1 MARYTEPVC
10 RLCRAEG
17 TKLFLKG
24 ERCNTG
30 KCAVVRRAYRPGQ
43 HGQARQKVSEYGVR
57 LKEKQKMRRIYGIL
71 EKQFYK
77 YYDIASRST
86 GVTGE
91 RMLQQLEL
99 RLDNVIYRMGFAPSR
114 SMARQIVRHGHV
126 LINGK
131 RLDIPSAQIKAGATI
146 AITDKAKAFVK
157 TVREGMGPTLVPG
170 WLSTDHDALTGT
182 VLSVPR
188 RDEIDT
194 SVHENLVIEFYAR

>member
-77 YYDIASRST
+77 YYDIASRSKS
-86 GVTGE
+86 VTGE
-91 RMLQQLEL
+91 HMLQQLEL
-99 RLDNVIYRMGFAPSR
+99 RLDNLVYRLGFAPSR

-126 LINGK
+126 LVNGR

-146 AITDKAKAFVK
+146 VINDKAKAFVK
-157 TVREGMGPTLVPG
+157 TVREGMGPTLVPA
-170 WLSTDHDALTGT
+170 WLNADHDNLAGT
-182 VLSVPR
+182 VLSVPTR
-188 RDEIDT
+188 GEIDT
-194 SVHENLVIEFYAR
+194 SVQENLVIEFYAR

>member
-43 HGQARQKVSEYGVR
+43 HGQNRQKVSEYGVR
-57 LKEKQKMRRIYGIL
+57 LKEKQKMRRIYGVL
-71 EKQFYK
+71 EKQFHK
-77 YYDIASRST
+77 YYENASRSK

-91 RMLQQLEL
+91 AMLQQLEL
-99 RLDNVIYRMGFAPSR
+99 RLDNLVYRLGFAPSR
-114 SMARQIVRHGHV
+114 AMARQVVRHGHV
-126 LINGK
+126 LVNGK
-131 RLDIPSAQIKAGATI
+131 RVDIPSAQIKAGATI
-146 AITDKAKAFVK
+146 SIVEGSKDFVK
-157 TVREGMGPTLVPG
+157 NVREAMGPVIVPA
-170 WLSTDHDALTGT
+170 WLNADHDNLTGT
-182 VLSVPR
+182 VLSVPNR
-188 RDEIDT
+188 SEIDT